1 VDFYKNKILNE
12 VLEINFITWS
22 YTQETGQYVSPKY
35 LSKIEKMI
43 FENLKK
49 KVKEVEIYD
58 LIHKQELGYKLG
70 IFQKLK
76 IYFSG
81 LKPLYIAEKDIEV
94 QCKESIEIDEIY
106 AAKRVHE
113 EQIKLDN
120 IREVNQE
127 NLVEQKEEKE
137 NGED

>member
-1 VDFYKNKILNE
+1 
-12 VLEINFITWS
+12 
-22 YTQETGQYVSPKY
+22 
-35 LSKIEKMI
+35 M
-43 FENLKK
+43 
-49 KVKEVEIYD
+49 
-58 LIHKQELGYKLG
+58 
-70 IFQKLK
+70 
-76 IYFSG
+76 
-81 LKPLYIAEKDIEV
+81 YIAEKDIEV